1 VHASDDSEAELVALL
16 VDYQAGQRAAFERLY
31 GRLAGELERFLGAVL
46 RDPQVVR
53 DLVQETFLELHRSRR
68 TYRPPLPVRPWVFGV
83 ARNVVRRHRRDAARR
98 ARLEGPARDEAAGP
112 GAALFGSRAA
122 ALDLERALAL
132 LPPGKRE
139 AWLLHHGEGLSFKE
153 IARRLGIGVGNA
165 KLRSSRAMGAL
176 RAFFGAHNGASDGP
190 SDGASDE

>member
-1 VHASDDSEAELVALL
+1 VHASDDSEAELVALM

-83 ARNVVRRHRRDAARR
+83 ARNVVRRHRRDA
-98 ARLEGPARDEAAGP
+98 ARDEAAGP

>member
-1 VHASDDSEAELVALL
+1 MHASDDDEAELVALM
-16 VDYQAGQRAAFERLY
+16 VDYQAGQLAAFERLY
-31 GRLAGELERFLGAVL
+31 GRLAGELERFLAAVL

-83 ARNVVRRHRRDAARR
+83 ARNVVRRHRRDTARR
-98 ARLEGPARDEAAGP
+98 RRFEEPARDEARAPTAPEP
-112 GAALFGSRAA
+112 GSNAA
-122 ALDLERALAL
+122 AVDLERALAL
-132 LPPGKRE
+132 LPPGKRD

-153 IARRLGIGVGNA
+153 VARRLGIGVGNA

-176 RAFFGAHNGASDGP
+176 RAYLGARGRTSGE
-190 SDGASDE
+190 DGAADE